1 MACSLLSTVLQRNV
15 PMQNFMSR
23 SHQSF
28 NLLSN
33 RELSNR
39 KVANKSKSLNIR
51 LLSLTL
57 CGLAGS
63 LAIATPTAQAN
74 RLETFVYDL
83 TDSKIEFSL
92 KNDIEPKGTVI
103 SNPTRIVIDL
113 PGIVY
118 QGPTVRR
125 RVGRGVQ
132 AVRVG
137 QVDANTTRMVVELSP
152 EVTLNPQDLRLRSR
166 QPGRWTMQLPQNI
179 AAIDLNSVSN
189 FTLPVT
195 GAISS
200 GFGWRVHPITGQ
212 RKLHKGVDF
221 AAPTGTPIFAA
232 ADGVVTYSGWTDDGY
247 GNVVELRHGN
257 GELTLYAHTNRV
269 FVSKGQVINKGQ
281 AIAEVGSTG
290 RSTGP
295 HLHFEIQPD
304 GRTAVDP
311 MDYLQLRQVTLDLAS
326 NSFKD

>member
-1 MACSLLSTVLQRNV
+1 
-15 PMQNFMSR
+15 MQNFLSR
-23 SHQSF
+23 SRQIF
-28 NLLSN
+28 NLLTN
-33 RELSNR
+33 YKLT
-39 KVANKSKSLNIR
+39 NKSKSLNLR
-51 LLSLTL
+51 LLSLAL
-57 CGLAGS
+57 CGLTTS

-83 TDSKIEFSL
+83 TDSRIEFSVR
-92 KNDIEPKGTVI
+92 NDIEPKGTVI

-118 QGPTVRR
+118 LGPTVRR

-152 EVTLNPQDLRLRSR
+152 EVTLNPQDLRLKSS
-166 QPGRWTMQLPQNI
+166 QLGRWTMQLPQNI
-179 AAIDLNSVSN
+179 AAIDLNSISN

-195 GAISS
+195 GPISS

-221 AAPTGTPIFAA
+221 AVPTGTPIFAA
-232 ADGVVTYSGWTDDGY
+232 ADGLVTYAGWTDDGY
-247 GNVVELRHGN
+247 GNVVELRHEN
-257 GELTLYAHTNRV
+257 GALTLYAHTNKV
-269 FVSKGQVINKGQ
+269 YVAKGQSVSKGQ

>member
-1 MACSLLSTVLQRNV
+1 MLS
-15 PMQNFMSR
+15 MQNFISR
-23 SHQSF
+23 SLLVSF
-28 NLLSN
+28 LG
-33 RELSNR
+33 
-39 KVANKSKSLNIR
+39 
-51 LLSLTL
+51 LTS
-57 CGLAGS
+57 S
-63 LAIATPTAQAN
+63 LAIASPIAHAN

-83 TDSKIEFSL
+83 TDSKIEFSV
-92 KNDIEPKGTVI
+92 KNDIEPKGSVI

-137 QVDANTTRMVVELSP
+137 QVDANTTRMVVEFSP
-152 EVTLNPQDLRLRSR
+152 EVKLNPQDLRLKSR
-166 QPGRWTMQLPQNI
+166 QPGLWTMQLPKNI
-179 AAIDLNSVSN
+179 AAIDLNSISK
-189 FTLPVT
+189 FSLPVT
-195 GAISS
+195 GVISS
-200 GFGWRVHPITGQ
+200 GFGWRIHPVTGE

-232 ADGVVTYSGWTDDGY
+232 ADGLVTDAGWTDDGY
-247 GNVVELRHGN
+247 GNIVELRHDDGSI
-257 GELTLYAHTNRV
+257 TLYAHANSV
-269 FVSKGQVINKGQ
+269 YVSKGQTVNKGQ
-281 AIAEVGSTG
+281 AIAQVGSTG

-295 HLHFEIQPD
+295 HLHFEVQPD

-326 NSFKD
+326 NTFKD

>member
-1 MACSLLSTVLQRNV
+1 
-15 PMQNFMSR
+15 MQNFMSR
-23 SHQSF
+23 SHQF
-28 NLLSN
+28 NLLT
-33 RELSNR
+33 NR
-39 KVANKSKSLNIR
+39 KLANKSKSLNLR
-51 LLSLTL
+51 LLSLSL
-57 CGLAGS
+57 CGLTSS
-63 LAIATPTAQAN
+63 LAIATPTAHAN

-83 TDSKIEFSL
+83 TDSRIEFSV

-125 RVGRGVQ
+125 RVGKGVQ

-137 QVDANTTRMVVELSP
+137 QVDANTTRMVVEFSP
-152 EVTLNPQDLRLRSR
+152 EVKLNPQDLRLKSR

-179 AAIDLNSVSN
+179 SAIDLNRVSN
-189 FTLPVT
+189 FTLPIT
-195 GAISS
+195 GAAISS
-200 GFGWRVHPITGQ
+200 GFGWRVHPITGE

-232 ADGVVTYSGWTDDGY
+232 AEGEVTYAGWTDDGY
-247 GNVVELRHGN
+247 GNVVELRHDN

-269 FVSKGQVINKGQ
+269 YVSKGQIVSKGQ
-281 AIAEVGSTG
+281 AIAEVGTTG

>member
-1 MACSLLSTVLQRNV
+1 
-15 PMQNFMSR
+15 
-23 SHQSF
+23 
-28 NLLSN
+28 
-33 RELSNR
+33 
-39 KVANKSKSLNIR
+39 
-51 LLSLTL
+51 
-57 CGLAGS
+57 
-63 LAIATPTAQAN
+63 
-74 RLETFVYDL
+74 
-83 TDSKIEFSL
+83 
-92 KNDIEPKGTVI
+92 
-103 SNPTRIVIDL
+103 
-113 PGIVY
+113 
-118 QGPTVRR
+118 
-125 RVGRGVQ
+125 VQ

-152 EVTLNPQDLRLRSR
+152 EVTLNPQDLRLKSR

-189 FTLPVT
+189 FSLPVT
-195 GAISS
+195 GSAISS

-269 FVSKGQVINKGQ
+269 FVSKGQVVNKGQ

>member
-1 MACSLLSTVLQRNV
+1 
-15 PMQNFMSR
+15 MQNFL
-23 SHQSF
+23 SHF
-28 NLLSN
+28 LNLSN
-33 RELSNR
+33 QLPSSRRSIQSRPVNL
-39 KVANKSKSLNIR
+39 R
-51 LLSLTL
+51 LFSLTL
-57 CGLAGS
+57 GGLASS
-63 LAIATPTAQAN
+63 LAIAAPIAHAN

-92 KNDIEPKGTVI
+92 KNDIEPKGSVI

-137 QVDANTTRMVVELSP
+137 QVDANTTRMVVEFSP
-152 EVTLNPQDLRLRSR
+152 DVTINPQQLKLKSR
-166 QPGRWTMQLPQNI
+166 QPGKWSMQLPQNI
-179 AAIDLNSVSN
+179 AAIDLNSISN
-189 FTLPVT
+189 FTLPIS
-195 GAISS
+195 GAVISS
-200 GFGWRVHPITGQ
+200 GFGWRVHPVTGE

-232 ADGVVTYSGWTDDGY
+232 ADGVVTDAGWTDGGY
-247 GNVVELRHGN
+247 GNIVELRHEDGSV
-257 GELTLYAHTNRV
+257 TLYAHTNRV
-269 FVSKGQVINKGQ
+269 YVSKGQVVNKGQ
-281 AIAEVGSTG
+281 AIAEVGTTG

-295 HLHFEIQPD
+295 HLHFEVQPD
-304 GRTAVDP
+304 GKTAVDP
-311 MDYLQLRQVTLDLAS
+311 MDYLQMRQVTLDLAS

>member
-1 MACSLLSTVLQRNV
+1 MQKFISLSLNLANLLPSLQRTIKAKPIN
-15 PMQNFMSR
+15 MRINMR
-23 SHQSF
+23 T
-28 NLLSN
+28 LSI
-33 RELSNR
+33 
-39 KVANKSKSLNIR
+39 SLG
-51 LLSLTL
+51 
-57 CGLAGS
+57 GLASS
-63 LAIATPTAQAN
+63 LAIAAPLAHAN

-118 QGPTVRR
+118 QGPTMRR
-125 RVGRGVQ
+125 RVGKGVQ

-152 EVTLNPQDLRLRSR
+152 DVTVSPQQLKLKSR
-166 QPGRWTMQLPQNI
+166 QPGKWTMQLPQNI
-179 AAIDLNSVSN
+179 AAIDLNSISN
-189 FTLPVT
+189 FTLPVM
-195 GAISS
+195 GAVISS
-200 GFGWRVHPITGQ
+200 GFGWRIHPVTGQ

-232 ADGVVTYSGWTDDGY
+232 ADGVVTDAGWTDGGY
-247 GNVVELRHGN
+247 GNIVEVRHNDGYV
-257 GELTLYAHTNRV
+257 TLYAHTNKV
-269 FVSKGQVINKGQ
+269 YVSKGQSVNKGQ
-281 AIAEVGSTG
+281 AIAEVGTTG

-295 HLHFEIQPD
+295 HLHFEVQPD
-304 GRTAVDP
+304 GKTAVDP
-311 MDYLQLRQVTLDLAS
+311 MDYLQMRQVTLDLAS

>member
-1 MACSLLSTVLQRNV
+1 MLS
-15 PMQNFMSR
+15 MQNFISR
-23 SHQSF
+23 SLLVSF
-28 NLLSN
+28 LG
-33 RELSNR
+33 
-39 KVANKSKSLNIR
+39 
-51 LLSLTL
+51 LTS
-57 CGLAGS
+57 S
-63 LAIATPTAQAN
+63 LAIASPIAHAN

-83 TDSKIEFSL
+83 TDSKIEFSV
-92 KNDIEPKGTVI
+92 KNDIEPKGSVI

-137 QVDANTTRMVVELSP
+137 QVDANTTRMVVEFSP
-152 EVTLNPQDLRLRSR
+152 DVKLNPQDLRLKSR
-166 QPGRWTMQLPQNI
+166 QPGLWTMQLPKNI
-179 AAIDLNSVSN
+179 AAIDLNSISK
-189 FTLPVT
+189 FSLPVT
-195 GAISS
+195 GLISS
-200 GFGWRVHPITGQ
+200 GFGWRIHPVTGE

-232 ADGVVTYSGWTDDGY
+232 ADGLVTDAGWTDDGY
-247 GNVVELRHGN
+247 GNIVELRHHDGSV
-257 GELTLYAHTNRV
+257 TLYAHANSV
-269 FVSKGQVINKGQ
+269 YVSKGQTVNKGQ
-281 AIAEVGSTG
+281 AIAQVGTTG

-295 HLHFEIQPD
+295 HLHFEVQLD

>member
-1 MACSLLSTVLQRNV
+1 MLS
-15 PMQNFMSR
+15 MQNFISR
-23 SHQSF
+23 SLLVSF
-28 NLLSN
+28 FG
-33 RELSNR
+33 
-39 KVANKSKSLNIR
+39 
-51 LLSLTL
+51 LT
-57 CGLAGS
+57 S
-63 LAIATPTAQAN
+63 LAIVSPIAHAN

-137 QVDANTTRMVVELSP
+137 QVDANTTRMVVEFSP
-152 EVTLNPQDLRLRSR
+152 DVKLNPQDLRLKSR
-166 QPGRWTMQLPQNI
+166 QPGLWTMQLPKHI
-179 AAIDLNSVSN
+179 AAIDLNSVTS
-189 FTLPVT
+189 FALPLMV
-195 GAISS
+195 APISS
-200 GFGWRVHPITGQ
+200 GFGWRVHPITGE

-221 AAPTGTPIFAA
+221 AVPTGTPIFAA
-232 ADGVVTYSGWTDDGY
+232 AEGTVSYAGWTNDGY
-247 GNVVELRHGN
+247 GNVVELQHEN
-257 GELTLYAHTNRV
+257 GALTLYAHTNKV
-269 FVSKGQVINKGQ
+269 YVSKGQFVNKGQ

>member
-1 MACSLLSTVLQRNV
+1 
-15 PMQNFMSR
+15 MQNFL
-23 SHQSF
+23 SHFS
-28 NLLSN
+28 NLSN
-33 RELSNR
+33 QLPSSRRSIKASPVNL
-39 KVANKSKSLNIR
+39 R
-51 LLSLTL
+51 LFSLTL
-57 CGLAGS
+57 GGLVSS
-63 LAIATPTAQAN
+63 LAIAAPIAHAN

-92 KNDIEPKGTVI
+92 KNDIEPKGSVI

-137 QVDANTTRMVVELSP
+137 QVDANTTRMVVEFSP
-152 EVTLNPQDLRLRSR
+152 DVTINPQQLKLKSR
-166 QPGRWTMQLPQNI
+166 QPGKWSMQLPQNI

-189 FTLPVT
+189 FTLPIT
-195 GAISS
+195 GAVISS
-200 GFGWRVHPITGQ
+200 GFGWRVHPVTGEK
-212 RKLHKGVDF
+212 RLHKGVDF

-232 ADGVVTYSGWTDDGY
+232 ADGVVTDAGWTDGGY
-247 GNVVELRHGN
+247 GNIVELRHEDGSV
-257 GELTLYAHTNRV
+257 TLYAHTNRV
-269 FVSKGQVINKGQ
+269 YVSKGQVVNKGQ
-281 AIAEVGSTG
+281 AIAEVGTTG

-295 HLHFEIQPD
+295 HLHFEVQPD
-304 GRTAVDP
+304 GKNAVDP
-311 MDYLQLRQVTLDLAS
+311 MDYLQMRQVTLDLAS

>member
-1 MACSLLSTVLQRNV
+1 MQKLTSRCLNLSRHLLHGHKL
-15 PMQNFMSR
+15 
-23 SHQSF
+23 HGHK
-28 NLLSN
+28 LSN
-33 RELSNR
+33 QP
-39 KVANKSKSLNIR
+39 KSLNLR
-51 LLSLTL
+51 LLLITL
-57 CGLAGS
+57 GGLASS
-63 LAIATPTAQAN
+63 LAIAAPIAHAN

-152 EVTLNPQDLRLRSR
+152 DVTLNPQDLRLKSR
-166 QPGRWTMQLPQNI
+166 QPGRWTMQLPENI
-179 AAIDLNSVSN
+179 AAIDLNSISN

-195 GAISS
+195 GSISS

-212 RKLHKGVDF
+212 RKLHKGIDF

-232 ADGVVTYSGWTDDGY
+232 ADGIVTYSGWTDDGY
-247 GNVVELRHGN
+247 GNVVELRHDN
-257 GELTLYAHTNRV
+257 GALTLYAHTNRV
-269 FVSKGQVINKGQ
+269 YVSKGQSINKGQ
-281 AIAEVGSTG
+281 AIAEVGTTG

-304 GRTAVDP
+304 GKNSVDP
-311 MDYLQLRQVTLDLAS
+311 MDYLQMRQVTLDLAS

>member
-1 MACSLLSTVLQRNV
+1 M
-15 PMQNFMSR
+15 
-23 SHQSF
+23 
-28 NLLSN
+28 NL
-33 RELSNR
+33 
-39 KVANKSKSLNIR
+39 R
-51 LLSLTL
+51 LFSLTL
-57 CGLAGS
+57 GGLVSS
-63 LAIATPTAQAN
+63 LAIAAPIAHAN

-92 KNDIEPKGTVI
+92 KNDIEPKGSVI

-137 QVDANTTRMVVELSP
+137 QVDANTTRMVVEFSP
-152 EVTLNPQDLRLRSR
+152 DVTINPQQLKLKSR
-166 QPGRWTMQLPQNI
+166 QPGKWSMQLPQNI

-189 FTLPVT
+189 FTLPIT
-195 GAISS
+195 GAVISS
-200 GFGWRVHPITGQ
+200 GFGWRVHPVTGEK
-212 RKLHKGVDF
+212 RLHKGVDF

-232 ADGVVTYSGWTDDGY
+232 ADGVVTDAGWTDGGY
-247 GNVVELRHGN
+247 GNIVELRHEDGSV
-257 GELTLYAHTNRV
+257 TLYAHTNRV
-269 FVSKGQVINKGQ
+269 YVSKGQVVNKGQ
-281 AIAEVGSTG
+281 AIAEVGTTG

-295 HLHFEIQPD
+295 HLHFEVQPD
-304 GRTAVDP
+304 GKNAVDP
-311 MDYLQLRQVTLDLAS
+311 MDYLQMRQVTLDLAS

>member
-1 MACSLLSTVLQRNV
+1 MACSLVSTVLQRNV

-23 SHQSF
+23 SHQFF

-33 RELSNR
+33 RKS
-39 KVANKSKSLNIR
+39 ANKSQSLNIR

-57 CGLAGS
+57 CGFAGS
-63 LAIATPTAQAN
+63 VTLATPIAQAN

-92 KNDIEPKGTVI
+92 KKDIEPKGTVI
-103 SNPTRIVIDL
+103 NNPTRIVIDL

-132 AVRVG
+132 SVRVG

-152 EVTLNPQDLRLRSR
+152 EVTLNPQDLRLKSR
-166 QPGRWTMQLPQNI
+166 QPGHWTMQLPQSI
-179 AAIDLNSVSN
+179 AAIDLNSVSD
-189 FTLPVT
+189 FSLPVT
-195 GAISS
+195 GAAISS
-200 GFGWRVHPITGQ
+200 GFGWRVHPITGE

-232 ADGVVTYSGWTDDGY
+232 ASGVVTYAGWSNGGY
-247 GNVVELRHGN
+247 GNVVELRHEN
-257 GELTLYAHTNRV
+257 GALTLYAHANRV
-269 FVSKGQVINKGQ
+269 FVSKGQVVSKGQ

>member
-1 MACSLLSTVLQRNV
+1 
-15 PMQNFMSR
+15 MQNFMSR
-23 SHQSF
+23 SHQFF

-33 RELSNR
+33 RKS
-39 KVANKSKSLNIR
+39 ANKSQSLNIR

-57 CGLAGS
+57 CGFAGS
-63 LAIATPTAQAN
+63 VTLATPIAQAN

-92 KNDIEPKGTVI
+92 KKDIEPKGTVI
-103 SNPTRIVIDL
+103 NNPTRIVIDL

-132 AVRVG
+132 SVRVG

-152 EVTLNPQDLRLRSR
+152 EVTLNPQDLRLKSR
-166 QPGRWTMQLPQNI
+166 QPGHWTMQLPQSI
-179 AAIDLNSVSN
+179 AAIDLNSVSD
-189 FTLPVT
+189 FSLPVT
-195 GAISS
+195 GAAISS
-200 GFGWRVHPITGQ
+200 GFGWRVHPITGE

-232 ADGVVTYSGWTDDGY
+232 ASGVVTYAGWSNGGY
-247 GNVVELRHGN
+247 GNVVELRHEN
-257 GELTLYAHTNRV
+257 GALTLYAHANRV
-269 FVSKGQVINKGQ
+269 FVSKGQVVSKGQ

>member
-1 MACSLLSTVLQRNV
+1 MHFCTACSLLSTVLQRNV

-23 SHQSF
+23 SHQF
-28 NLLSN
+28 NLLTHPK
-33 RELSNR
+33 L
-39 KVANKSKSLNIR
+39 ANNFKSLR
-51 LLSLTL
+51 LLSLSL
-57 CGLAGS
+57 CGLASS

-83 TDSKIEFSL
+83 TDSKIEFSVR
-92 KNDIEPKGTVI
+92 NDIEPKGTVI

-132 AVRVG
+132 SVRVG
-137 QVDANTTRMVVELSP
+137 QVDSNTTRMVVEFSP
-152 EVTLNPQDLRLRSR
+152 EVKLNPQDLRLKSR
-166 QPGRWTMQLPQNI
+166 QPGRWTMQLPQNV

-189 FTLPVT
+189 FTLPIT
-195 GAISS
+195 GAAISS
-200 GFGWRVHPITGQ
+200 GFGWRVHPITGE

-221 AAPTGTPIFAA
+221 AAPTGTPIFASA
-232 ADGVVTYSGWTDDGY
+232 EGVVTYAGWTDDGY
-247 GNVVELRHGN
+247 GNVVELRHEN
-257 GELTLYAHTNRV
+257 GELTLYAHTNKV
-269 FVSKGQVINKGQ
+269 YVSKGQAVNKGQ
-281 AIAEVGSTG
+281 AIAEVGTTG

-304 GRTAVDP
+304 GKTAVDP
-311 MDYLQLRQVTLDLAS
+311 MDYLQLRLVTLDLAS
-326 NSFKD
+326 NSFKE

>member
-1 MACSLLSTVLQRNV
+1 M
-15 PMQNFMSR
+15 
-23 SHQSF
+23 
-28 NLLSN
+28 
-33 RELSNR
+33 
-39 KVANKSKSLNIR
+39 R

-57 CGLAGS
+57 CGLTGS

-83 TDSKIEFSL
+83 TDSKIEFAL

-132 AVRVG
+132 SVRVG

-152 EVTLNPQDLRLRSR
+152 DVTLNPQDLRLKSR
-166 QPGRWTMQLPQNI
+166 KPGHWTMKLPQNI

-189 FTLPVT
+189 FTIPIT
-195 GAISS
+195 GAAISS
-200 GFGWRVHPITGQ
+200 GFGWRVHPITGE

-232 ADGVVTYSGWTDDGY
+232 ADGVVSYAGWSNDGY
-247 GNVVELRHGN
+247 GNVVEVRHEN

-269 FVSKGQVINKGQ
+269 YVSKGQTINKGQ

-326 NSFKD
+326 TSFKD

>member
-1 MACSLLSTVLQRNV
+1 ML
-15 PMQNFMSR
+15 
-23 SHQSF
+23 
-28 NLLSN
+28 
-33 RELSNR
+33 
-39 KVANKSKSLNIR
+39 
-51 LLSLTL
+51 
-57 CGLAGS
+57 GLIGS
-63 LAIATPTAQAN
+63 LMIAPPIAQAN

-92 KNDIEPKGTVI
+92 KNDIEPKGVVI
-103 SNPTRIVIDL
+103 NNPTRIVIDL

-137 QVDANTTRMVVELSP
+137 QVDSNTTRMVVELSP
-152 EVTLNPQDLRLRSR
+152 DVTLNPQDLRLRST
-166 QPGRWTMQLPQNI
+166 QPGRWSMQLPQNI
-179 AAIDLNSVSN
+179 AAIDLGSVSR
-189 FTLPVT
+189 FTLPVS

-200 GFGWRVHPITGQ
+200 SFGWRVHPITGEK
-212 RKLHKGVDF
+212 RLHKGIDF

-232 ADGVVTYSGWTDDGY
+232 ADGEVTDAGWTDGGY
-247 GNVVELRHGN
+247 GNIVEIRHSDGSI
-257 GELTLYAHTNRV
+257 TLYAHTHRV
-269 FVSKGQVINKGQ
+269 YVAKGQWVKSGQ

-304 GRTAVDP
+304 GKTAVDP

-326 NSFKD
+326 NSFKE

>member
-1 MACSLLSTVLQRNV
+1 
-15 PMQNFMSR
+15 MQNFMSR
-23 SHQSF
+23 S
-28 NLLSN
+28 LSLFQRSPN
-33 RELSNR
+33 AQPNAKARSVNM
-39 KVANKSKSLNIR
+39 R
-51 LLSLTL
+51 LLLLTL
-57 CGLAGS
+57 GGLTSS
-63 LAIATPTAQAN
+63 LAIAAPIAHAN

-137 QVDANTTRMVVELSP
+137 QVDANTTRMVVEFSP
-152 EVTLNPQDLRLRSR
+152 EVTINPQQLKLKSR
-166 QPGRWTMQLPQNI
+166 QPGKWSMQLPQNI

-189 FTLPVT
+189 FVLPIT
-195 GAISS
+195 GAVISS
-200 GFGWRVHPITGQ
+200 GFGWRVHPVTGE
-212 RKLHKGVDF
+212 RRLHKGVDF

-232 ADGVVTYSGWTDDGY
+232 ADGMVTDAGWTDGGY
-247 GNVVELRHGN
+247 GNIVELRHSDGSV
-257 GELTLYAHTNRV
+257 TLYAHTNRV
-269 FVSKGQVINKGQ
+269 YVSKGQIVNRGQ
-281 AIAEVGSTG
+281 AIAEVGTTG

-295 HLHFEIQPD
+295 HLHFEVQPD
-304 GRTAVDP
+304 GKNAVDP
-311 MDYLQLRQVTLDLAS
+311 MDYLQMRQVTLDLAS